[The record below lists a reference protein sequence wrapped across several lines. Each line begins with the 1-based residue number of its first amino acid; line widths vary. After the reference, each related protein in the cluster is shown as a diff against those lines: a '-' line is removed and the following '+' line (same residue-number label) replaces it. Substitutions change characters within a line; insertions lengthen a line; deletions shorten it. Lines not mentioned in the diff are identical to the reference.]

1 MISCFSNFKS
11 INLEPDSIITVN
23 TDRLSTTSF
32 KGNVCVRPIKKV
44 CLQCFVLMS
53 SLIEPDKEAFF
64 TERDFFKL
72 ALF

>member
-32 KGNVCVRPIKKV
+32 KGNVCVRPIKRYVYNVLCK
-44 CLQCFVLMS
+44 CLL
-53 SLIEPDKEAFF
+53 SLNQIKKPFLQKEIF
-64 TERDFFKL
+64 L
-72 ALF
+72 N

>member
-11 INLEPDSIITVN
+11 INDSIITVN

-32 KGNVCVRPIKKV
+32 KGNVCVRPVKKV
-44 CLQCFVLMS
+44 CLQVMS

-64 TERDFFKL
+64 TERDFF
-72 ALF
+72 

>member
-23 TDRLSTTSF
+23 TNRLSTTSF
-32 KGNVCVRPIKKV
+32 KGNVCVRPVKKV
-44 CLQCFVLMS
+44 CLQVMS

>member
-32 KGNVCVRPIKKV
+32 KGNVCVRPIKKG
-44 CLQCFVLMS
+44 M
-53 SLIEPDKEAFF
+53 F
-64 TERDFFKL
+64 TMFCVNVFSH
-72 ALF
+72 

>member
-44 CLQCFVLMS
+44 CLQCF

-72 ALF
+72 ALI